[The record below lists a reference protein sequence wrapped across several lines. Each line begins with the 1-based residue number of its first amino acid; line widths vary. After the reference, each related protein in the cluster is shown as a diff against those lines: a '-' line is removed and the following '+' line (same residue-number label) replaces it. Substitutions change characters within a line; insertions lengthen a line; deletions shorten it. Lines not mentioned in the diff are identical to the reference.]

1 MVQWKGD
8 VSRDEAG
15 GKAARLDS
23 IEGLKV
29 PNFFVIE
36 RSEMAELAG
45 GAKTPE
51 ELEQKEFPEELGE
64 SIESAYGEIGM
75 SSEVREASGRARSL
89 VGGQRNGQ
97 RVSVRISG
105 DRRGVFDYRLN
116 VGASSLEEAIKEVA
130 ASYYQAETEHD
141 EPAILVQQMVD
152 PGYSGAAIT
161 NYVGGHGLVEAVE
174 GLGVS
179 LEKGITTPAL
189 YLMREGVRDERI
201 PERQLKV
208 SRNNLSG
215 NHEKE
220 QVRPETPFSREEI
233 EQFFRKV
240 RESELDVKFVYN
252 RGSFYVVDA
261 FPSRSANPFDSQEP
275 GTSGVRVS
283 EGEMEGEIGR
293 EIAYTDETVPP
304 DRYRDGL
311 ISRKGGYTSRDAQ
324 LARQND
330 MPAIFSYQG
339 QLEEGQK
346 VSIEA
351 QQVGPEPEEHEM
363 ERDTGR
369 RQERPV
375 AATEVLPLDRGQG
388 LYLSPPF
395 TGARYAVTDRDIPG
409 ESVPRDGYLT
419 SYGRVFS
426 FSGDRAV
433 LDARRLERQGLEGAM
448 EYLNAEM
455 KLLVV
460 DRPEPEI
467 IRAAVENGFDAI
479 AAPGDLE
486 QLERTIEREER
497 RFMLERLREM
507 SG

>member
-8 VSRDEAG
+8 ISRDEAG

-23 IEGLKV
+23 VDSFNV

-64 SIESAYGEIGM
+64 KIEGAYGEIGM

-97 RVSVRISG
+97 RVSVRVSG
-105 DRRGVFDYRLN
+105 DRQGVFDYRLN
-116 VGASSLEEAIKEVA
+116 VGASSLEKAIKEVA
-130 ASYYQAETEHD
+130 TSYYRAETEHD

-189 YLMREGVRDERI
+189 YLMREGIRDERI

-215 NHEKE
+215 NHEKD
-220 QVRPETPFSREEI
+220 QVRPEPPFSREEI

-240 RESELDVKFVYN
+240 QESELDVKFVYN

-261 FPSRSANPFDSQEP
+261 FPSGNANPFDSQEP

-283 EGEMEGEIGR
+283 EGEMDGEIGR

-304 DRYRDGL
+304 ERYRDGL

-330 MPAIFSYQG
+330 RPAIFSYQG

-346 VSIEA
+346 VSLGAQEA
-351 QQVGPEPEEHEM
+351 APEPEEHE
-363 ERDTGR
+363 TGSVPG
-369 RQERPV
+369 RQQNQAV

-409 ESVPRDGYLT
+409 ESIPRSGYLT

-448 EYLNAEM
+448 EYLDADL
-455 KLLVV
+455 KLLIV
-460 DRPEPEI
+460 DRPEPDI
-467 IRAAVENGFDAI
+467 VRSAVENGFDAV
-479 AAPGDLE
+479 ATTGDAE
-486 QLERTIEREER
+486 QLETVVEREER
-497 RFMLERLREM
+497 RFMLEKLREM

>member
-8 VSRDEAG
+8 ISREEAG

-23 IEGLKV
+23 VDSFNV

-51 ELEQKEFPEELGE
+51 ELEQKEFSEELGE
-64 SIESAYGEIGM
+64 KIESAYGEIGM
-75 SSEVREASGRARSL
+75 SSEVREASGKARSL

-97 RVSVRISG
+97 RVSVRVSG
-105 DRRGVFDYRLN
+105 ERQGVFDYRLN
-116 VGASSLEEAIKEVA
+116 VGASSLEKAIKEVA
-130 ASYYQAETEHD
+130 ASYYQVETEHD

-161 NYVGGHGLVEAVE
+161 NYSGGHGLVEVVE

-179 LEKGITTPAL
+179 LEKGISTPAL
-189 YLMREGVRDERI
+189 YLMREGVRKEKI
-201 PERQLKV
+201 PERQIKV
-208 SRNNLSG
+208 TRNNLSG
-215 NHEKE
+215 NHEKDH
-220 QVRPETPFSREEI
+220 VRPEPPFSHEEI

-240 RESELDVKFVYN
+240 REAELDVKFVYN
-252 RGSFYVVDA
+252 RGSFYIVDA
-261 FPSRSANPFDSQEP
+261 FPAGEANPFDTTD
-275 GTSGVRVS
+275 TSLDGIRVS
-283 EGEMEGEIGR
+283 EGEIDGEIGR

-304 DRYRDGL
+304 DRYQEGV

-324 LARQND
+324 LARQKD
-330 MPAIFSYQG
+330 RPAVFSYRG
-339 QLEEGQK
+339 QLEEGK
-346 VSIEA
+346 KISLGTREVDPDLEKHS
-351 QQVGPEPEEHEM
+351 PERGK
-363 ERDTGR
+363 ERKAD
-369 RQERPV
+369 QAV

-395 TGARYAVTDRDIPG
+395 TGARYAVTDREIPT
-409 ESVPRDGYLT
+409 ERVPREGYLT
-419 SYGRVFS
+419 SYGQVFS

-433 LDARRLERQGLEGAM
+433 LDARRLERQGIEGAM
-448 EYLNAEM
+448 DYLDAEL
-455 KLLVV
+455 KLLIV

-467 IRAAVENGFDAI
+467 VRAAVENGFDAI
-479 AAPGDLE
+479 STTGDME
-486 QLERTIEREER
+486 QLEAVVEREER